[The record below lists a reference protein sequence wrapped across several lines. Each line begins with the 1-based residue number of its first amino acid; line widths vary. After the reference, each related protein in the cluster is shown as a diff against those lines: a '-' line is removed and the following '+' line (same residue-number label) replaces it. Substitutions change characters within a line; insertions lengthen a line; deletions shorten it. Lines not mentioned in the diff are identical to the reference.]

1 VGLFVFADDTT
12 VVCESLHA
20 MRLTIRLIEKFCSDY
35 DVTINAKKT
44 KWMRLTPNYDHI
56 PDSNILQLG
65 GQILENV
72 MSFKFLGVIITA
84 DNTSHEHYRKRRS
97 LFFQGIEE
105 INNLGFNKFDV
116 PVKIKTLLFTSLA
129 RSKLVYGFETIVMKD
144 SNKLMGTLE
153 ANQIKKANNLSFH
166 SKTKVLL
173 YAMRITPIELYIYR
187 RKIKFI
193 IQLTNNEAT
202 AELLNFGANSTLTD
216 IFVDLGIDFE
226 IGPDY
231 LDVIRRK
238 CISKLKEIQW
248 AELKLMNQSLVRCI
262 RYLLNNRSAQNDD
275 TIQYLL
281 DPRRYE
287 PG

>member
-1 VGLFVFADDTT
+1 
-12 VVCESLHA
+12 
-20 MRLTIRLIEKFCSDY
+20 M
-35 DVTINAKKT
+35 
-44 KWMRLTPNYDHI
+44 
-56 PDSNILQLG
+56 
-65 GQILENV
+65 
-72 MSFKFLGVIITA
+72 
-84 DNTSHEHYRKRRS
+84 
-97 LFFQGIEE
+97 
-105 INNLGFNKFDV
+105 
-116 PVKIKTLLFTSLA
+116 
-129 RSKLVYGFETIVMKD
+129 YGFETIVMKD

-202 AELLNFGANSTLTD
+202 AELLKFGANSTLTD

-231 LDVIRRK
+231 LVVIRRK